1 MANENDNESFAWVGR
16 IEVESDTRN
25 VKAENVEIVVVNV
38 DDNDENIVSTRYV
51 DKTVDNINSLT
62 YDAIQNNRK
71 EEVLFNVVETKVSWV
86 RLKEDDNIVFIH
98 KRVSDTNNKNDIIIS
113 SETAKSFDNG
123 MVKIDVFVEKVVYYV
138 YIYNVIDNIASLSQA
153 KIKLQRVETF
163 QVCLRSRVVRIV
175 DSPLKENDSDMFFDI
190 QKVADNNDTNIDT
203 EESHENDKAN
213 VVDVDIG
220 GATNR

>member
-1 MANENDNESFAWVGR
+1 
-16 IEVESDTRN
+16 
-25 VKAENVEIVVVNV
+25 
-38 DDNDENIVSTRYV
+38 
-51 DKTVDNINSLT
+51 
-62 YDAIQNNRK
+62 
-71 EEVLFNVVETKVSWV
+71 
-86 RLKEDDNIVFIH
+86 
-98 KRVSDTNNKNDIIIS
+98 
-113 SETAKSFDNG
+113 